1 MYPFPRQQVPPGQER
16 YYEEGQGH
24 TRFTAPAIARQRQP
38 SGGGPPN
45 GYVPNEQR
53 GPVGAQRPAVGTLH
67 SAQQLPGSH
76 RNRSASSPDIHNN
89 PPPRSIPPG
98 QMRGPGQ
105 PPVPDMPAP
114 YQQHPHMIP
123 RSQSNSPNLPN
134 GILPNRGAHNTSPQY
149 ERHRQHS
156 RPPAGYPQDPSPTG
170 YHQPPGGFNGGPR
183 RGPVNENMPP
193 SQSSR
198 TTTPTPG
205 RDFYSPPPQHQQ
217 QYAPP
222 PPQTPAPAPDG
233 PTQLKVKVHCPVAS
247 QILTLVVP
255 MNISY
260 QSLKDRI
267 DAKLQRST
275 NLSLT
280 ERSGGVREN
289 VVKLKYVDEGDLI
302 SIQSDE
308 DVQTAFEA
316 WQEQN
321 GVFGGEDGGM
331 GEIELFCQR

>member
-1 MYPFPRQQVPPGQER
+1 
-16 YYEEGQGH
+16 
-24 TRFTAPAIARQRQP
+24 
-38 SGGGPPN
+38 
-45 GYVPNEQR
+45 
-53 GPVGAQRPAVGTLH
+53 
-67 SAQQLPGSH
+67 
-76 RNRSASSPDIHNN
+76 
-89 PPPRSIPPG
+89 
-98 QMRGPGQ
+98 
-105 PPVPDMPAP
+105 
-114 YQQHPHMIP
+114 
-123 RSQSNSPNLPN
+123 
-134 GILPNRGAHNTSPQY
+134 
-149 ERHRQHS
+149 
-156 RPPAGYPQDPSPTG
+156 
-170 YHQPPGGFNGGPR
+170 
-183 RGPVNENMPP
+183 
-193 SQSSR
+193 
-198 TTTPTPG
+198 
-205 RDFYSPPPQHQQ
+205 
-217 QYAPP
+217 
-222 PPQTPAPAPDG
+222 
-233 PTQLKVKVHCPVAS
+233 
-247 QILTLVVP
+247 